1 LAVTGAP
8 ARTTLSRADQRDLP
22 EGVAKQH
29 AVEAMFDRIAP
40 RYDRLNRVIS
50 LGQDR
55 RLRRHAV
62 AALHLAPGA
71 TVLDVACGTG
81 DLCDVLTAAGY
92 RAIGVDFSAGMLAAA
107 HTDAPLVRA
116 DALTLPVPDAAVDGV
131 VSGFALRN
139 LVDLE
144 QFLRECARVLRPGGR
159 MTALETAEPA
169 SSLLR
174 ACHRVW
180 FRRIVPF
187 LGGRLSNDADAYRYL
202 PRSSAYLPP
211 TSELLRLVDAAGFT
225 ELERRTFMA
234 GAVQLISG
242 TRR

>member
-1 LAVTGAP
+1 MTGAP
-8 ARTTLSRADQRDLP
+8 VRTRRPDQHDLP

-55 RLRRHAV
+55 RWRRRAV
-62 AALHLAPGA
+62 AALQLAPGA
-71 TVLDVACGTG
+71 KVVDAACGTG

-92 RAIGVDFSAGMLAAA
+92 RAIGVDFSEGMLAAA
-107 HTDAPLVRA
+107 HTSAPLVRA
-116 DALTLPVPDAAVDGV
+116 DVLKLPAPDAAADGV

-139 LVDLE
+139 FVDLN

-159 MTALETAEPA
+159 FAALETAAPA
-169 SSLLR
+169 SPLLR
-174 ACHRVW
+174 AGHHVW
-180 FRRIVPF
+180 FRQIVPF
-187 LGGRLSNDADAYRYL
+187 LGARLSNDPDAYRYL

-211 TSELLRLVDAAGFT
+211 TDELLTLVGAAGFT
-225 ELERRTFMA
+225 AVTRRTFTA
-234 GAVQLISG
+234 GAVQLITG
-242 TRR
+242 TRV